1 MGKIILSAFAD
12 EYSAK
17 TCEQLAMLRQQNIPL
32 LEPRFLD
39 GKNISAMTTEE
50 VKALKAQ
57 LNGIRISSI
66 GSPLG
71 KINLADDFGAHLEL
85 TRRVCETANIL
96 QTPRVRMFS
105 FYLHQGKSREDCRSE
120 VIDKLGAMLDIAR
133 SHNVTFC
140 HENEANIYGE
150 SPEQC
155 LDLLKTFGG
164 ELKCVFDM
172 GNFVLGGYKP
182 YPEAYELL
190 KDYIEYFHIKDA
202 TFAGAIVPPGCGQGC
217 IGDILRTHL
226 AEAETDV
233 IATLE
238 PHLMTFAGL
247 DKLTD
252 RRFDN
257 PYVYENEQTAFLAA
271 VEHMC
276 GVLQDVT
283 E

>member
-1 MGKIILSAFAD
+1 MAKIILSAFAD

-17 TCEQLAMLRQQNIPL
+17 TNEQLTMLRQQGIPM

-39 GKNISAMTTEE
+39 GKNISAMTAQEA
-50 VKALKAQ
+50 KALKAQ
-57 LNGIRISSI
+57 LDGIRISSI

-71 KINLADDFGAHLEL
+71 KINLADDFDAHLEM
-85 TRRVCETANIL
+85 TRRVCETANL
-96 QTPRVRMFS
+96 LETPRVRMFS
-105 FYLHQGKSREDCRSE
+105 FYLPKGKSRADCRSE
-120 VIDKLGAMLDIAR
+120 VIDKLGMMLDIAR
-133 SHNVTFC
+133 SHNITFC

-155 LDLLKTFGG
+155 LDLLKSFGG

-182 YPEAYELL
+182 YPEAYEQLR
-190 KDYIEYFHIKDA
+190 DYIEYFHIKDA
-202 TFAGAIVPPGCGQGC
+202 TCDGAIVPPGCGEGC
-217 IGDILRTHL
+217 IGDILRAH
-226 AEAETDV
+226 AKAAQRDV

-252 RRFDN
+252 RKFDN

-271 VEHMC
+271 VEHMR
-276 GVLQDVT
+276 GVLKDAV